1 MFTAMSYEKFLSGF
15 SISNELM
22 KSFIDYADKN
32 GVKKSDAQ
40 IKKSE
45 ALIKNYLKAS
55 IARNIW
61 NDEGFYPIYNKDDKA
76 LQKAV
81 DFLDKK

>member
-1 MFTAMSYEKFLSGF
+1 MGYEKFVSGF
-15 SISNELM
+15 TVTSELM

-32 GVKKSDAQ
+32 GVKKNDEQ

-45 ALIKNYLKAS
+45 TLIKNYLKAS

-61 NDEGFYPIYNKDDKA
+61 NDEGFYPIYNKDDKT
-76 LQKAV
+76 LLKAI
-81 DFLDKK
+81 DFLKEK